1 MDPLDYLVPYYR
13 KFNALPFLVQRALL
27 IVLFLACFVVG
38 VKLFP
43 YSEHL
48 GGMFLIICQVGLV
61 WATDL
66 WHLGRPLFKAFVIYL
81 RIFH

>member
-1 MDPLDYLVPYYR
+1 MDVLDYFVPYYR

-27 IVLFLACFVVG
+27 IVLFLASFVVG

-43 YSEHL
+43 YSERP
-48 GGMFLIICQVGLV
+48 GGTFLMICQIGLV
-61 WATDL
+61 WATGL
-66 WHLGRPLFKAFVIYL
+66 WRLWRPLPKALAIYL